1 VGVVAHYPAYRLVGF
16 VATGMAKGAE
26 DALASI
32 KVLAAML
39 LFPLTWIGIG
49 AAVWLWRGVEAGLVA
64 LAVAPLTGYAALI
77 FFERLDRILG
87 GARALGLFAFRRW
100 AFLRLLAERNAI
112 RDEIVAL
119 GRAIEATS

>member
-1 VGVVAHYPAYRLVGF
+1 
-16 VATGMAKGAE
+16 
-26 DALASI
+26 
-32 KVLAAML
+32 
-39 LFPLTWIGIG
+39 
-49 AAVWLWRGVEAGLVA
+49 VEAGLVA